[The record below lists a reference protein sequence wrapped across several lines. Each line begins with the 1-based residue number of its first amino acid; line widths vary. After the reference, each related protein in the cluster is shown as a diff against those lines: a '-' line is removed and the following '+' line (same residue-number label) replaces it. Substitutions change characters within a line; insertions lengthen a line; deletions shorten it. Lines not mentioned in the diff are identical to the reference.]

1 MSKIIAL
8 YSPAAQSGK
17 STIAHALNGL
27 GYRTIKFAGILKD
40 MIRTMLL
47 GAGIPYDTVERMIEG
62 DLKEKPITFPNG
74 RTVTPRVLMQTLG
87 TEWGRGINPDL
98 WADLTISKATGASGK
113 VIIDDMRFPNEFDAV
128 KKAGG
133 VTILVTR
140 PGVVRPANCHPSEGQ
155 LDNHPFDWTVVN
167 DGSVDQLI
175 ERVQFCL
182 DFPKH

>member
-40 MIRTMLL
+40 MIRTMLH
-47 GAGIPYDTVERMIEG
+47 GAGIPLDVVERMVEG
-62 DLKEKPITFPNG
+62 DLKEQPIKFPNG

-98 WADLTISKATGASGK
+98 WADLTISKASKAAGK
-113 VIIDDMRFPNEFDAV
+113 VIIDDMRFPNEFEAV
-128 KKAGG
+128 KAAGG
-133 VTILVTR
+133 ITIMVTR

-155 LDNHPFDWTVVN
+155 LDNHPFDYHVVN
-167 DGSVDQLI
+167 DGTVDKLTTQVINL
-175 ERVQFCL
+175 L
-182 DFPKH
+182 S